1 MRGGKE
7 LAKEDF
13 KKGEEGGQES
23 KEGREVEEGQKNG
36 EGDENEGSVKENA
49 ESGG

>member
-7 LAKEDF
+7 LSKEDF

-23 KEGREVEEGQKNG
+23 KEGREVEEGQKT
-36 EGDENEGSVKENA
+36 EKEKKTK
-49 ESGG
+49 EV